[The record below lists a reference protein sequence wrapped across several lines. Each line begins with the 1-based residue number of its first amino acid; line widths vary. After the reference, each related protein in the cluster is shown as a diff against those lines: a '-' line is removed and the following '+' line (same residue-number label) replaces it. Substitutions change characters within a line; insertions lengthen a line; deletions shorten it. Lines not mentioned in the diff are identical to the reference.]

1 MATETT
7 TTKRRRFS
15 PKLTSTLASGYPL
28 SSFTKDL
35 VAGAGVGIVAL
46 PLAIVFAI
54 GAGASPAQGLWTSI
68 IAGFFIAAL
77 GGSRVLVSGPTGA
90 LLVITAGI
98 IDTHG
103 MNGLFVA
110 TLMAGLIMIVMGLA
124 GLGRIIKFMP
134 YPVTTGFTT
143 GIGVMIAGGQL
154 KDFLGLHIPGFAPDL
169 FGRLSQTI
177 EYLDTFQAPAFAV
190 GLGTMVVIFGIRR
203 LVPRLPAAFIAL
215 ALASIAVL
223 VFDLPVQTIGTRFG
237 DISNRLPVPA
247 FPALQWHTIRSLL
260 PGAFTIAMLGSIITI
275 MSSVVADG
283 LAGDRHDPDMELL
296 AQGAGNMLSSIFGGI
311 PVTGAIARTVVNIKN
326 GAVSPVS
333 SMVHAVVLLLF
344 TLVLGGLTAVL
355 PLPALSGLLLVVAWD
370 MSDFKRFSLMRFA
383 PRSDLAVMMV
393 TFLLAVAVS
402 LSLAVEVGV
411 VLALVLFL
419 KRVSE
424 TSSVGPVQD
433 LLDSDSDKE
442 GSIPSQYDGTADTT
456 RRIPPGLEIYE
467 INGPF
472 FFGTADFLQD
482 VLDQLERPPFVFIL
496 RMRRVPAVDATGL
509 NALDSFRRHCV
520 RHGTT
525 LILSGVREQPSKALE
540 SIGLYALIG
549 PENICSNIDRA
560 MDRAMSVLNARH
572 EHEGQRHHLR
582 HHLQV
587 KLQDTHRT
595 AGTEQNEHH

>member
-1 MATETT
+1 MLGIFT
-7 TTKRRRFS
+7 
-15 PKLTSTLASGYPL
+15 SGY
-28 SSFTKDL
+28 SISNFAKDL
-35 VAGAGVGIVAL
+35 VAGSSVGIVAL

-54 GAGASPAQGLWTSI
+54 GAGATPAQGLWTSI

-98 IDTHG
+98 IGTHG

-110 TLMAGLIMIVMGLA
+110 TLMAGGILILMGLG
-124 GLGRIIKFMP
+124 GLGRIIKYMP

-143 GIGVMIAGGQL
+143 GIGVMIAGGQF
-154 KDFLGLHIPGFAPDL
+154 KDFFGLHIPDFAPDL
-169 FGRLSQTI
+169 FGRLAQTI
-177 EYLDTFQAPAFAV
+177 EHFDSFQTPAFSV
-190 GLGTMVVIFGIRR
+190 GIGTMVVIFGIRR
-203 LVPRLPAAFIAL
+203 LVPRLPAAFLAL
-215 ALASIAVL
+215 AVASIAVRVL
-223 VFDLPVQTIGTRFG
+223 DLPVQTIGARFG
-237 DISNRLPVPA
+237 VISNGLPVPA
-247 FPALQWHTIRSLL
+247 FPLVQWDTIRTLL
-260 PGAFTIAMLGSIITI
+260 PAAFTIAMLGSIITI

-283 LAGDRHDPDMELL
+283 LVGDRHDPNMELI
-296 AQGAGNMLSSIFGGI
+296 AQGAGNMLSAIFGGI
-311 PVTGAIARTVVNIKN
+311 PVTGAIARTVVNIKH

-333 SMVHAVVLLLF
+333 AMVHALVLLLF
-344 TLVLGGLTAVL
+344 TLVLGGLTALL

-383 PRSDLAVMMV
+383 PRSDLAVMIV

-424 TSSVGPVQD
+424 TSSVRPVQD

-442 GSIPSQYDGTADTT
+442 GSTSSTDDETSDGIRSIPHGM
-456 RRIPPGLEIYE
+456 EIYE
-467 INGPF
+467 ITGPF

-482 VLDQLERPPFVFIL
+482 VLDQLERPPLVFIL

-540 SIGLYALIG
+540 SIGLTSLIG
-549 PENICSNIDRA
+549 PENICANIARA
-560 MDRAMSVLNARH
+560 MDRAKEVLATKP
-572 EHEGQRHHLR
+572 EHTVHRHHLLHLR
-582 HHLQV
+582 HDKH
-587 KLQDTHRT
+587 KTPE
-595 AGTEQNEHH
+595 TE